1 MNHVAMLVAASSRPP
16 SIVTSSAQALI
27 PAMAGALAFIVAAA
41 VTILALFMQSDKSK
55 PYVQVPCALGIVY
68 LLVASFCSLRDAIYA
83 LTTRPPETLP
93 ALRGVAWTIL
103 FPALCGLVAIGV
115 VACIMMAQF
124 VRNWAKERANSDKE
138 FKVRTGLIFAG
149 ALAPVIGIGILLSP
163 HRVILL
169 PGLLARMVVFAAFAA
184 MTTFVLVTTKNTA
197 RPPIGSGKRNWRR
210 RRGVAPA
217 VGGDDVAPG

>member
-1 MNHVAMLVAASSRPP
+1 MNHAAMLVAASSRPP

-93 ALRGVAWTIL
+93 ALRGVSLDDPIPSTL
-103 FPALCGLVAIGV
+103 RPCGHRRGS
-115 VACIMMAQF
+115 MRNDGP
-124 VRNWAKERANSDKE
+124 VRPQ
-138 FKVRTGLIFAG
+138 L
-149 ALAPVIGIGILLSP
+149 
-163 HRVILL
+163 
-169 PGLLARMVVFAAFAA
+169 
-184 MTTFVLVTTKNTA
+184 
-197 RPPIGSGKRNWRR
+197 GKRTSQL
-210 RRGVAPA
+210 
-217 VGGDDVAPG
+217 